1 MTYKKTFIITG
12 ANRGLGKSLT
22 TQIMSVE
29 EHQVISISRRQSKEQ
44 ENYNKEKFSFV
55 NIDLSN
61 KIDYKVLE
69 QLESIVKSDEIVFIN
84 NASLINPISKTGTF
98 NQNQIDDIIS
108 VNIRSSVII
117 CNFILEKFKEKKITM
132 INISS
137 GAAKFPIS
145 SWSLYCTS
153 KAAIHM
159 FFEVM
164 KVEHPACD
172 FHSIDPGVM
181 NTKMQSYIRDSE
193 FDKVDDFIEFKNKGV
208 LKTPDEIAN
217 TILTPYL

>member
-1 MTYKKTFIITG
+1 MNYKKTFIITG
-12 ANRGLGKSLT
+12 ANRGLGESLT
-22 TQIMSVE
+22 TKIMSVE
-29 EHQVISISRRQSKEQ
+29 EYQVISISRRLSKEQ
-44 ENYNKEKFSFV
+44 ESYNKEKFSFV

-61 KIDYKVLE
+61 NIDYKVLGE
-69 QLESIVKSDEIVFIN
+69 LEFIVKSDEIVFIN

-98 NQNQIDDIIS
+98 NQNQIDEIIS
-108 VNIRSSVII
+108 VNIKSSIVI
-117 CNFILEKFKEKKITM
+117 CNFILDRFKEKKISM

-137 GAAKFPIS
+137 GAANFPIS

-153 KAAIHM
+153 KAAMHM

-164 KVEHPACD
+164 IVEHPECN

-181 NTKMQSYIRDSE
+181 NTNMQSYIRESE
-193 FDKVDDFIEFKNKGV
+193 FDKVDDFIEFKNKNI
-208 LKTPDEIAN
+208 LKTPDEVAK